1 MLKVTIGAGVSVRV
15 VNDDTVMPLKLGGFP
30 SSVAGA
36 VEVATTTEWGI
47 VRMSVR
53 RWEERG
59 GSFEELRSGRATW
72 VFDCVGEVEYWRL

>member
-1 MLKVTIGAGVSVRV
+1 MLKVTIGAGVNVSVV
-15 VNDDTVMPLKLGGFP
+15 KDDTVMPLKVGCFP

-47 VRMSVR
+47 TRMSVR

-59 GSFEELRSGRATW
+59 GSFGELRSGRATW
-72 VFDCVGEVEYWRL
+72 TFDCVGEVEYWHV